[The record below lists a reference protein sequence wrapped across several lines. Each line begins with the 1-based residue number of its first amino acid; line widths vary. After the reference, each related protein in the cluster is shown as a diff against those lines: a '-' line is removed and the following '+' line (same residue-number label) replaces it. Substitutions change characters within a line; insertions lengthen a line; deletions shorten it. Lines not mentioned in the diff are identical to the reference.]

1 MFSPK
6 THIHLGV
13 EDASRSAVFYEAL
26 LRTPPSRRSS
36 SAALF
41 ESGSPP
47 LVLSLEHAGKGAGK
61 GRRPSRFSMLVTDPR
76 QVADAAIALRRAG
89 VRLRLEDEGIRA
101 EDPDGNAWHVR
112 LAPSGAVPS
121 VRGPQEE
128 RHR

>member
-1 MFSPK
+1 MFLPK
-6 THIHLGV
+6 PHIHLGV

-36 SAALF
+36 CAAVF

-47 LVLSLEHAGKGAGK
+47 FVLSLEHGGKA
-61 GRRPSRFSMLVTDPR
+61 RSPSRFAILVTDPR

-112 LAPSGAVPS
+112 LAPSGAGPG